1 MKKET
6 ILTPKVKNKIDKLP
20 YIFKVASYNLVNAL
34 DNILNGE
41 CDEGEIASVLTT
53 MVNNTSQSYSKE
65 DLVNYDKA
73 GDILGIRNRAN
84 LQSTLKEHNIE
95 QVVMN
100 NRKVGFPRNKVIAL
114 RDELY
119 K

>member
-1 MKKET
+1 MEKET
-6 ILTPKVKNKIDKLP
+6 ILTPKVKDKIDKLP
-20 YIFKVASYNLVNAL
+20 YLFKVASYNLVNAL

-84 LQSTLKEHNIE
+84 LQSVLKEHNIE